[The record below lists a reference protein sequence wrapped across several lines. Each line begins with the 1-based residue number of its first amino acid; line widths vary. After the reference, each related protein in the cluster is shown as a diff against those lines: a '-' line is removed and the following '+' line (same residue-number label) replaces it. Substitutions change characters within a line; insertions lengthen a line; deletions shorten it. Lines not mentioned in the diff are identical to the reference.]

1 MTDVVLGAAQE
12 LMASPW
18 IYVVVLAVAAIDG
31 FFPVVPSESL
41 VITAGVFA
49 AHGEP
54 NLLGIIAVAAAGA
67 FVGDHTS
74 YLIGRASHSRL
85 DRLPPGR
92 RHDLVAWARG
102 ALGDRGGL
110 VLVAARYIPGGRTAV
125 TLTMGA
131 VRYPVRSFSS
141 FAALA
146 ALTWATYSAFVGV
159 IGGHSFEEDPLKG
172 VVLGISLAIA
182 LTVVVEY
189 LRHRRRRRLP
199 TEQAPEPERSA
210 PSLPCEGVSTP

>member
-1 MTDVVLGAAQE
+1 MTDVVLGGAQQ
-12 LMASPW
+12 LMATPW
-18 IYVVVLAVAAIDG
+18 IYVVVLAVAALDG
-31 FFPVVPSESL
+31 FFPVVPSESI

-54 NLLGIIAVAAAGA
+54 NLLGLIAVAAAGA

-85 DRLPPGR
+85 DRLRPGR
-92 RHDLVAWARG
+92 RHDLLAWARG
-102 ALGDRGGL
+102 ALGERGGL

-146 ALTWATYSAFVGV
+146 ALSWATYSALVGV

-189 LRHRRRRRLP
+189 VRHRRRRGYQR
-199 TEQAPEPERSA
+199 QAPPEPERSV
-210 PSLPCEGVSTP
+210 PSPPFEGASTP